1 MILWKISTAISIKH
15 RILATFNIKKINLS
29 DCMPLRLISL
39 KRYSTIL
46 SCIILCC
53 KLGEGVYS
61 VVTAIPTIRN
71 IYKHITN
78 ILLIKGPRREEHDKP
93 AAFYLW
99 PINNP
104 LWWSYCNKAKSKLDT
119 NLIKKFWAP
128 KHGNIYIITLGMR
141 RNSFNNLFKIR
152 WIIDSPSTNKSD
164 IHF

>member
-1 MILWKISTAISIKH
+1 
-15 RILATFNIKKINLS
+15 
-29 DCMPLRLISL
+29 MPLRLISL

-99 PINNP
+99 PINNN
-104 LWWSYCNKAKSKLDT
+104 LKGIQSLRLIFFYIESCQYSMFYT
-119 NLIKKFWAP
+119 NC
-128 KHGNIYIITLGMR
+128 
-141 RNSFNNLFKIR
+141 S
-152 WIIDSPSTNKSD
+152 
-164 IHF
+164 